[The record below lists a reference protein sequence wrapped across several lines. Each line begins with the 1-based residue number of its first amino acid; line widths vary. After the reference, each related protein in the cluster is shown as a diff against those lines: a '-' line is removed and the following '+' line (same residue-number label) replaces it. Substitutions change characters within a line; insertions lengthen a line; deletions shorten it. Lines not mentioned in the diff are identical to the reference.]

1 VLVRIKNESF
11 AKDVIAANQNR
22 YSVDGKGEAVV
33 EPVDAEVFYAS
44 GFVKIGEVDP
54 KEHIRMPETPEEF
67 LDSCQR
73 LGITGADLRRMADF
87 LDATN
92 NMGPPEE
99 SREPEP
105 LVIIGETE
113 PAEEVLVST
122 AETVPPPMV
131 VAPAD
136 VTPAIQETAE
146 TTEPEPKQESDPD
159 QHVVVKAVKKPELE
173 KLNRLSLMKRAKDMG
188 LDVDGRWG
196 KSRLIAA
203 IRSKRDVSQETFN
216 SL

>member
-1 VLVRIKNESF
+1 MLVRIKNESF

-54 KEHIRMPETPEEF
+54 KEHIRMPETPAEF
-67 LDSCQR
+67 LDSCKR

-105 LVIIGETE
+105 LVIVGEPE
-113 PAEEVLVST
+113 PLEEVPILT
-122 AETVPPPMV
+122 AETVPSPMD
-131 VAPAD
+131 AA
-136 VTPAIQETAE
+136 PAIQETTEPA
-146 TTEPEPKQESDPD
+146 EPEPDPD

>member
-1 VLVRIKNESF
+1 MLVRIKNESF

-105 LVIIGETE
+105 LVIVGEPE
-113 PAEEVLVST
+113 PLEEVPILT
-122 AETVPPPMV
+122 AETVPSPMD
-131 VAPAD
+131 AA
-136 VTPAIQETAE
+136 PAIQETTEPA
-146 TTEPEPKQESDPD
+146 EPEPDPD